1 MPAARQAVRGAHL
14 TGMRHITIGRTLA
27 AAVFVV
33 AAMLGG
39 TAAVAAA
46 PAHPYCGITWGSL
59 FKADETFS
67 SAGLVDVRTGR
78 HDCYDRVVLDFN
90 GPATGYRVHY
100 VDHVY
105 SEGKGDQLD
114 VAGGAQLAVVLLEPA
129 YDIETGAPT
138 FLHAGGTGAH
148 VANVVGYRTLRDV
161 VDGGSFEGYTTFGV
175 GVRARLPFRVFAL
188 AGPGSHSR
196 IVLDVAHRWS

>member
-1 MPAARQAVRGAHL
+1 
-14 TGMRHITIGRTLA
+14 MRRTLT

-33 AAMLGG
+33 AAMLGSAAAV
-39 TAAVAAA
+39 TAAAAQ
-46 PAHPYCGITWGSL
+46 PYCGITWGSL
-59 FKADETFS
+59 PKVDQTFS

-78 HDCYDRVVLDFN
+78 HDCYDRVVFDFN
-90 GPATGYRVHY
+90 GPATGYIVQY
-100 VDHVY
+100 ADHVY
-105 SEGKGDQLD
+105 SEGRGEQLD
-114 VAGGAQLAVVLLEPA
+114 VAGGAQLDVVLLEPTH
-129 YDIETGAPT
+129 DIETGAQT
-138 FLHAGGTGAH
+138 LVGTDRSGAH
-148 VANVVGYRTLRDV
+148 EANVTGYRTLRDV